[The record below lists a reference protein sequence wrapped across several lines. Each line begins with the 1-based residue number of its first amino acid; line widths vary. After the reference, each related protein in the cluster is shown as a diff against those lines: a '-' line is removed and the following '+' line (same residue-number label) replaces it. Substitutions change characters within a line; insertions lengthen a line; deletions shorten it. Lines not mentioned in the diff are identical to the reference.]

1 MKINQPFE
9 AQSWQALNGSGG
21 GWPRS
26 QNAELHIEIKS
37 TRPPRQTG
45 RVGLCL
51 ASTIRY
57 KFSDAEAGMRTPVR
71 PPSSPSDRD
80 VGENSLDDVALARV
94 MREVPKGAV
103 AISGLAVGLLLIAW
117 FLMYALVF
125 LPRGMVG

>member
-1 MKINQPFE
+1 
-9 AQSWQALNGSGG
+9 
-21 GWPRS
+21 
-26 QNAELHIEIKS
+26 
-37 TRPPRQTG
+37 
-45 RVGLCL
+45 
-51 ASTIRY
+51 
-57 KFSDAEAGMRTPVR
+57 MRTPVR

-103 AISGLAVGLLLIAW
+103 ALSGLAVGLLLIAW